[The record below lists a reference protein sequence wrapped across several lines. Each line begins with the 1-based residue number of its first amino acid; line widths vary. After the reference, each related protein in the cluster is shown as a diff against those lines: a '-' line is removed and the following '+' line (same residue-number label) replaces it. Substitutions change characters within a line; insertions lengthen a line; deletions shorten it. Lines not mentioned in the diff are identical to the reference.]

1 MNNNIEFKCLECQKT
16 IENDDNFCYSCGH
29 WTARGFK
36 FLNNPENFSS
46 ISNGIINKQNNKL
59 KLLISL
65 LSISIIIFAFIII
78 IRGTSII
85 RPLAFL
91 KKQTFS
97 IKNGYNSTILKTDN
111 IYNNIEVSS
120 YEDAKIYI
128 KEDVEKQDYLCKNN
142 FEVRRI
148 EYDLETTYNIASIN
162 FCDMSLNE
170 SQKIRDVIDKM
181 YKLFPSIEGA
191 LTNITITNAKTKD
204 EYIAYFQPMFQFIN
218 PNENISI
225 YNKVNKTQILLNSY
239 YFLNDF
245 MLSKPID
252 DIVGENWYVKDATW
266 ESTIAHELGHYISFK
281 ILLKENNLDNITF
294 VTNNNISI
302 INNVLNE
309 FDSQKFSLNI
319 INKAL
324 ENYNLKYKTNLNI
337 NEFASTISNYA
348 STLDKNGQLIA
359 DETIAEAIHDYYLH
373 NENCTK
379 ASLEIVN
386 IIKSKLRLI

>member
-1 MNNNIEFKCLECQKT
+1 MNNNAEFKCLECQKT

-46 ISNGIINKQNNKL
+46 ITNGTINKQNNKL

-85 RPLAFL
+85 RPIAFI
-91 KKQTFS
+91 KKQIFS

-111 IYNNIEVSS
+111 IYNNTDVTS
-120 YEDAKIYI
+120 YENAKAYI

-162 FCDMSLNE
+162 FCDVSLNE
-170 SQKIRDVIDKM
+170 SQKISDVIDKM

-239 YFLNDF
+239 YFLNEDI
-245 MLSKPID
+245 MNEPISSV
-252 DIVGENWYVKDATW
+252 VGSGWYVNDATW
-266 ESTIAHELGHYISFK
+266 ESTIAHELGHYISFTMF
-281 ILLKENNLDNITF
+281 LRQNNLNNITF
-294 VTNNNISI
+294 VTEENEEK
-302 INNVLNE
+302 INNVMND
-309 FDSQKFSLNI
+309 FDTGEFSLSI
-319 INKAL
+319 IYKAL
-324 ENYNLKYKTNLNI
+324 ENYNNKYNLNLNI
-337 NEFASTISNYA
+337 EQFALTISKYA
-348 STLDKNGQLIA
+348 GVKNKNGNIIA
-359 DETIAEAIHDYYLH
+359 DETIAEAVHDYYLH
-373 NENCTK
+373 RENMK
-379 ASLEIVN
+379 NSSYEIIQ
-386 IIKSKLRLI
+386 IIKQKL

>member
-1 MNNNIEFKCLECQKT
+1 MNNNAEFKCLECQKT

-46 ISNGIINKQNNKL
+46 ITNGTINKQNNKL

-85 RPLAFL
+85 RPIAFI
-91 KKQTFS
+91 KKQIFS

-111 IYNNIEVSS
+111 IYNNTDVTS
-120 YEDAKIYI
+120 YENAKAYI
-128 KEDVEKQDYLCKNN
+128 KEDIEKQDYLCKNN

-162 FCDMSLNE
+162 FCDVSLNE
-170 SQKIRDVIDKM
+170 SQKISDVIDKM

-252 DIVGENWYVKDATW
+252 DFVGENWYVKDATW

-294 VTNNNISI
+294 VTNNNINI

-324 ENYNLKYKTNLNI
+324 ENYNNKYNLNLNI
-337 NEFASTISNYA
+337 EQFALTISKYA
-348 STLDKNGQLIA
+348 GVKNKNGNIIA
-359 DETIAEAIHDYYLH
+359 DETIAEAVHDYYLH
-373 NENCTK
+373 RENMK
-379 ASLEIVN
+379 NSSYEIIQ
-386 IIKSKLRLI
+386 IIKQKL

>member
-1 MNNNIEFKCLECQKT
+1 MNNNAEFKCLECQKT

-46 ISNGIINKQNNKL
+46 ITNGTINKQNNKL

-85 RPLAFL
+85 RPIAFI
-91 KKQTFS
+91 KKQIFS

-111 IYNNIEVSS
+111 IYNNTDVTS
-120 YEDAKIYI
+120 YENAKAYI
-128 KEDVEKQDYLCKNN
+128 KEDIEKQDYLCKNN

-162 FCDMSLNE
+162 FCDVSLNE
-170 SQKIRDVIDKM
+170 SQKISDVIDKM

-252 DIVGENWYVKDATW
+252 DFVGDNWYVKDATW

-294 VTNNNISI
+294 VTNNNINI

-324 ENYNLKYKTNLNI
+324 ENYNNKYNLNLNI
-337 NEFASTISNYA
+337 EQFALTISKYA
-348 STLDKNGQLIA
+348 GVKNKNGNIIA
-359 DETIAEAIHDYYLH
+359 DETIAEAVHDYYLH
-373 NENCTK
+373 RENMK
-379 ASLEIVN
+379 NSSYEIIQ
-386 IIKSKLRLI
+386 IIKQKL